1 MSDPQVMP
9 LPWSDTTSK
18 NITYFE
24 IHIWTWITLK
34 CFKWLIVYH
43 GIYHNYGDDKA
54 FLLSFQA
61 GGRKYGPI
69 CLLLWGDLHSRKA
82 TNYSLVKS
90 LSEKKG
96 KEWSYFYKEAK
107 FWLSGFVTSQK
118 TFKIPNLPPSC
129 LASRASKS
137 PPAKW
142 VPSFESDAHF
152 EVCIEQ
158 RKKPLFQWNIWL
170 KPTLI
175 AQSSPGPTQGI
186 LGLIT
191 ACLFISL
198 APPARRSQ
206 LKRALKTYTTY

>member
-1 MSDPQVMP
+1 MTYRILRKLPQLWRRRS
-9 LPWSDTTSK
+9 LPPFFSSWR
-18 NITYFE
+18 E
-24 IHIWTWITLK
+24 EIWTHLPTFVRRPTLK
-34 CFKWLIVYH
+34 KSH
-43 GIYHNYGDDKA
+43 E
-54 FLLSFQA
+54 LLFGEISF
-61 GGRKYGPI
+61 
-69 CLLLWGDLHSRKA
+69 W
-82 TNYSLVKS
+82 
-90 LSEKKG
+90 KKG
-96 KEWSYFYKEAK
+96 KEWSYFYKEAT

-158 RKKPLFQWNIWL
+158 RKKKPLFQWKIWL

-175 AQSSPGPTQGI
+175 AQSSPGPTHGI